1 MDRHRGTISKLFFD
15 PEDGTKL
22 SERGKCLVVEARRLV
37 EHGKLLKDFR
47 GTVAFY
53 EDVDGNVGY
62 EVSRQ
67 GEDSFVELGFTGL
80 RDAITH
86 FVRFG
91 SKPEDETNDTEE
103 L

>member
-1 MDRHRGTISKLFFD
+1 MDRHRGAISKLFFD
-15 PEDGTKL
+15 PEDGSKL
-22 SERGKCLVVEARRLV
+22 AERGRCLVVEARRLV
-37 EHGKLLKDFR
+37 EHGMLSNDFR
-47 GTVAFY
+47 GKVAFY
-53 EDVDGNVGY
+53 EGVDGNVGH

-91 SKPEDETNDTEE
+91 SKPEGEANDTEE